1 MKLTIVGCSG
11 SFPGPD
17 SPASSYLVEHD
28 GHRILLDMGNGSAG
42 ALQRYTDPYALDA
55 IFVSHLHVDHC
66 IDLTSYYVMRTWHPE
81 GPKPTLLVYGPEGT
95 HERMKSAY
103 GPLPSAGMAERFD
116 FRDHQRTVEIGPF
129 RITTARVDHVVTAF
143 GFRVE
148 AGGRTLVYSGDTAPT
163 QALVELS
170 QGADLALYE
179 AAFLSGRDNP
189 PHLHLTP
196 TEAADHARRA
206 GVDRL
211 MLTHLVAW
219 NDRSQTV
226 HEAYQS
232 WGDSVMFA
240 ESGLSVEV

>member
-1 MKLTIVGCSG
+1 MKLTIIGCSG
-11 SFPGPD
+11 SYPGPD
-17 SPASSYLVEHD
+17 SPASSYLLEHD

-42 ALQRYTDPYALDA
+42 ALQRYADPYSLDA
-55 IFVSHLHVDHC
+55 IFISHLHVDHC
-66 IDLTSYYVMRTWHPE
+66 IDLTSYYVMRRWHPDGAKPILPVH
-81 GPKPTLLVYGPEGT
+81 GPAGTRERLV
-95 HERMKSAY
+95 SAY
-103 GPLPSAGMAERFD
+103 DLAPNQGIGEQFD
-116 FRDHQRTVEIGPF
+116 FRDHEQVTEVGPF
-129 RITTARVDHVVTAF
+129 RITTNRVDHVVTAF

-163 QALVELS
+163 PALVELS

-179 AAFLSGRDNP
+179 AAFLSGRNNP
-189 PHLHLTP
+189 PHLHMTP
-196 TEAADHARRA
+196 REAADQAREA

-219 NDRSQTV
+219 NDRGATV
-226 HEAYQS
+226 AEAHES